1 MLCGCC
7 IKESQHDGDQVIDVI
22 TSDSP
27 SALPPGE
34 VAPTRTPTSI
44 GVQRKLTLHLKKDAT
59 IEGGSKLGVTV
70 IQAESGM
77 VITTLEN
84 GLVENYNKLAAP
96 EQRIYPGDRIVA
108 VSGASDMDGIVEKL
122 REPVEVWTLDVQAMR
137 TWEVVLTKPDEA
149 EMGLVLGW
157 RSGVLAV
164 TAVKDS
170 SITAEHNKANPD
182 APIKAGMR
190 IVSLNDIRTTPEMVQ
205 EIKVASTVRFL
216 MREGV
221 PLPAKF
227 QPGSPL
233 ASPR

>member
-1 MLCGCC
+1 MHCC
-7 IKESQHDGDQVIDVI
+7 CLSAESQPDGDQVINVI
-22 TSDSP
+22 TSDSA
-27 SALPPGE
+27 SATTAGE
-34 VAPTRTPTSI
+34 VAPIRTPTSI
-44 GVQRKLTLHLKKDAT
+44 GVQRRLTLKLKKDAT
-59 IEGGSKLGVTV
+59 TEGGSKLGVTV
-70 IQAESGM
+70 IKAGSGM

-108 VSGASDMDGIVEKL
+108 VSGASDIDGIVEKL

-182 APIKAGMR
+182 APIKAGML
-190 IVSLNDIRTTPEMVQ
+190 IVAVNDIRAGAWKMVQ
-205 EIKVASTVRFL
+205 EMKEATTLRIL
-216 MREGV
+216 LREGT
-221 PLPAKF
+221 L
-227 QPGSPL
+227 L
-233 ASPR
+233 ASPP

>member
-1 MLCGCC
+1 MPFGCC
-7 IKESQHDGDQVIDVI
+7 CTESHPDGDEVINLI
-22 TSDSP
+22 
-27 SALPPGE
+27 
-34 VAPTRTPTSI
+34 PTSI

-84 GLVENYNKLAAP
+84 GLVENYNNHVAP

-108 VSGASDMDGIVEKL
+108 VSGASDIDGIVEKL

>member
-44 GVQRKLTLHLKKDAT
+44 GVQRKLTLQLKKDAT

-84 GLVENYNKLAAP
+84 GLVENYNKHAAP

-108 VSGASDMDGIVEKL
+108 VSGASDLDGIVRILK
-122 REPVEVWTLDVQAMR
+122 EPVEVWTLDVQAMR

-182 APIKAGMR
+182 APIKAGML
-190 IVSLNDIRTTPEMVQ
+190 IVAVNDIRAGAWKMVQ
-205 EIKVASTVRFL
+205 EMKEATTLRIL
-216 MREGV
+216 LREGT
-221 PLPAKF
+221 L
-227 QPGSPL
+227 L
-233 ASPR
+233 ASPP

>member
-1 MLCGCC
+1 MPFGCC
-7 IKESQHDGDQVIDVI
+7 CTESHPDGDEVINLI
-22 TSDSP
+22 
-27 SALPPGE
+27 
-34 VAPTRTPTSI
+34 PTSI

-137 TWEVVLTKPDEA
+137 TWEVVLTKPNGA
-149 EMGLVLGW
+149 EMGLFLGLNP
-157 RSGVLAV
+157 GVLAV
-164 TAVKDS
+164 LAVKES
-170 SITAEHNKANPD
+170 GITAEHNKANPD
-182 APIKAGMR
+182 APIMAGMR
-190 IVSLNDIRTTPEMVQ
+190 IVAVNDIRTTPEMVDQ
-205 EIKVASTVRFL
+205 IRNGIKNGTTLEFL

-221 PLPAKF
+221 PVPSKSH
-227 QPGSPL
+227 PGSPQI
-233 ASPR
+233 SPRCAVAA

>member
-1 MLCGCC
+1 MHCC
-7 IKESQHDGDQVIDVI
+7 CLSAESQPDGDQVINVI
-22 TSDSP
+22 TSDSA
-27 SALPPGE
+27 SATPAGE
-34 VAPTRTPTSI
+34 VAPIRTPTSI
-44 GVQRKLTLHLKKDAT
+44 GVQRKFTLQLKKDAT

-70 IQAESGM
+70 VKAESGM
-77 VITTLEN
+77 VIKTMEN
-84 GLVENYNKLAAP
+84 GLMENYNKHVAP

-108 VSGASDMDGIVEKL
+108 VSGASDMDGIVEKM

-164 TAVKDS
+164 SAVKDS

-190 IVSLNDIRTTPEMVQ
+190 IVAVNDIRAGAWKMVQ
-205 EIKVASTVRFL
+205 EMKEATTLRIL
-216 MREGV
+216 LREGM
-221 PLPAKF
+221 L
-227 QPGSPL
+227 L